1 MIVPIEKGK
10 KYLVNIISETA
21 NHEGIAKIEN
31 FPIYI
36 KNAKKG
42 EELKIKIVDIKNY
55 YATGVR

>member
-1 MIVPIEKGK
+1 MLVPVEKGK
-10 KYLVNIISETA
+10 KYNVKIIAETA

-42 EELKIKIVDIKNY
+42 EQLKIKITDIKNY
-55 YATGVR
+55 YAVGE